1 MGEHKERGS
10 ICAFYIKCL
19 SVFSFFNLDS
29 CLKKS
34 RKKHSK
40 KKELRANIFKV
51 FQSNTAYEH
60 KICHVLPSLLR
71 QSWFHRYSYKGW
83 ERKAVWV
90 QKKGASFWDRTL
102 VDESSVRLL
111 KPLDGVPPGNLV
123 SQLPFS

>member
-34 RKKHSK
+34 RKKTLKK

-60 KICHVLPSLLR
+60 KICHVLPSLLSHGFTDILTR
-71 QSWFHRYSYKGW
+71 DGKERPSGYK
-83 ERKAVWV
+83 KT
-90 QKKGASFWDRTL
+90 GASCWDGTL

-111 KPLDGVPPGNLV
+111 TALDGVPPGNLV

>member
-1 MGEHKERGS
+1 MREHKERGS

-40 KKELRANIFKV
+40 KELRANIFKV
-51 FQSNTAYEH
+51 FRSNIAYEH

-83 ERKAVWV
+83 EKRLSGY
-90 QKKGASFWDRTL
+90 KKTGASCWDGTL
-102 VDESSVRLL
+102 VNESRVRFLTS
-111 KPLDGVPPGNLV
+111 LDVFHQGT
-123 SQLPFS
+123 